1 MFGSNPRD
9 DYYFD
14 SFVAQC
20 KFSCEIAKRTGE
32 LLHDYKYD
40 EVKDNL
46 IELHGIEHAADQ
58 VQHDITEHLIKE
70 FITPLEREDIVLMA
84 QELDNLTDAI
94 EDIMITCYEYDLR
107 KVDDV
112 MLSYIDLIEKSLS
125 LLLDLL
131 TRFSNFKKDSSL
143 GPIIVEINK
152 HEETGDRIFREGMH
166 NLFVNENDPKV
177 LFAMKEVY
185 ACLESVMDDIEDLAN
200 TVGMVVMKNS

>member
-107 KVDDV
+107 KVDDI

-131 TRFSNFKKDSSL
+131 MRFSSFKKDSSL
-143 GPIIVEINK
+143 GQIIVEINK